1 MRDSTERR
9 NRHNVAPPAR
19 SGDRRTSLD
28 ICNDCFSDDAN
39 VGNGALAD
47 FSGCQVAAEA
57 VA

>member
-39 VGNGALAD
+39 VGNGAR
-47 FSGCQVAAEA
+47 
-57 VA
+57 